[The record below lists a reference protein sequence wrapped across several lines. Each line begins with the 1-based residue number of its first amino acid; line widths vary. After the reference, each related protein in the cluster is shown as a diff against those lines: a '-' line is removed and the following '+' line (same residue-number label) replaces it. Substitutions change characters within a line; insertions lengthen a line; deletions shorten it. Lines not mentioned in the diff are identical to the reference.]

1 MKKLDFL
8 PNLRNRYSIRR
19 FTVGTASILIG
30 SLLFLGNNGEAKAAE
45 NTNDNTVVEASKDTS
60 ASQQKSVENPV
71 PQENTA
77 NTTKQVENT
86 PTSQNVLETVKTD
99 ALSKLST
106 FTHLT
111 EETVKQYTA
120 EVKQAQTEA
129 DVQAVVDKAQKAEA
143 EAAKQ
148 AEAEQAKTVDATK
161 KQSAATTEVPKSTTE
176 SVKEE
181 TKADTTSATT
191 SETNNTSEAKTV
203 TSTDQATPTIETTP
217 LSTEQ
222 KVDKVKT
229 ELASDYDSSKVDAA
243 LAVIDTTDLTED
255 QIKAEVL
262 KLLLEQGSAQKDLYS
277 PQATKL
283 RSAVEEP
290 TTAVRAFSVDTS
302 LK

>member
-8 PNLRNRYSIRR
+8 PNLKNRYSIRR

-161 KQSAATTEVPKSTTE
+161 NNQQLLLKFLNQQLSQSK
-176 SVKEE
+176 K
-181 TKADTTSATT
+181 K
-191 SETNNTSEAKTV
+191 
-203 TSTDQATPTIETTP
+203 
-217 LSTEQ
+217 
-222 KVDKVKT
+222 
-229 ELASDYDSSKVDAA
+229 
-243 LAVIDTTDLTED
+243 
-255 QIKAEVL
+255 L
-262 KLLLEQGSAQKDLYS
+262 KLIQHQQQLLKQTILQK
-277 PQATKL
+277 
-283 RSAVEEP
+283 
-290 TTAVRAFSVDTS
+290 
-302 LK
+302 LKQ